1 MSTRDLIDAMSS
13 GDSISI
19 ETQFNNSMAEKISAK
34 IEDMRQSVAQNMFN
48 QSVAEESVE
57 LDSEE

>member
-1 MSTRDLIDAMSS
+1 MSTRDLIDAISS